1 MLVLPLLGICIYIT
15 SIASMEI
22 TALIKPRSRGRME
35 KVEDG
40 GSPSQ
45 GPRSKSDITTTDRSY
60 FASLILAPSMAA
72 RRPQQSRLVWPSR
85 KKKFINTS
93 IILDHM
99 HAKSTYNCNGS
110 HHHTNTLHF
119 KIVLWVIITHIVA
132 QLLGAP
138 ASLFIQI
145 NNTIVPSS
153 TLALLPLIINE

>member
-1 MLVLPLLGICIYIT
+1 MEEVPARVRDQRATYLRPIGLRFAYLGTLYGRPPT
-15 SIASMEI
+15 STEQI
-22 TALIKPRSRGRME
+22 
-35 KVEDG
+35 
-40 GSPSQ
+40 
-45 GPRSKSDITTTDRSY
+45 
-60 FASLILAPSMAA
+60 SLAIE
-72 RRPQQSRLVWPSR
+72 

-110 HHHTNTLHF
+110 HHYTNTLHF

-138 ASLFIQI
+138 ASLFIQF

>member
-1 MLVLPLLGICIYIT
+1 MKSQPG
-15 SIASMEI
+15 SA
-22 TALIKPRSRGRME
+22 IKERHNY
-35 KVEDG
+35 
-40 GSPSQ
+40 
-45 GPRSKSDITTTDRSY
+45 DRSVLLR
-60 FASLILAPSMAA
+60 FAYLGTLYGRPPTSTEQISLAIE
-72 RRPQQSRLVWPSR
+72 

-138 ASLFIQI
+138 ASLFIQF